1 MTTIG
6 PSVTFSGELTS
17 EEDLSIEGHVDGHV
31 HVRDAVLNV
40 AESGVVTADVR
51 GARVVVRGRVEGSI
65 VATERIELTP
75 TAQVDG
81 SLSANRV
88 VIAEGARFNGRI
100 DMDQR
105 TIAARLAQYKASQTA
120 VPARG

>member
-17 EEDLSIEGHVDGHV
+17 TEDLAIHGHIDGHV
-31 HVRDAVLNV
+31 QVRDAVLTV

-51 GARVVVRGRVEGSI
+51 GTRVVVHGRVDGSI
-65 VATERIELTP
+65 VATERIEL
-75 TAQVDG
+75 AAGSRVEG
-81 SLSANRV
+81 SLSANVV
-88 VIAEGARFNGRI
+88 VIADGAVFNGRI

-105 TIAARLAQYKASQTA
+105 TIAARVAQYKATTT
-120 VPARG
+120 P